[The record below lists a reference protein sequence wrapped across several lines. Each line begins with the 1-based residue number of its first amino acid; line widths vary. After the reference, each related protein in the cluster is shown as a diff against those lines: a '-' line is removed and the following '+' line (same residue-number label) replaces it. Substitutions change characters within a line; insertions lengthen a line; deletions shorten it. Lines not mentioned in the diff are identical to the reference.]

1 MSVVASQSSP
11 SPASLTTNV
20 SLFITAAPVSQC
32 NPLHRWPSDPGRTSQ
47 GPSSGVFAMMLWFPS
62 SWSCINIGLPG
73 QLLVI
78 FITVIVNHQP
88 SLSSLPDLCWLYNVI
103 ISAIIS
109 PRYLHCA
116 LFSVI
121 MLNVKIPD
129 CIFMY
134 ISSVAQYKSKSDD
147 NSRVSVKINYY
158 EKSVM
163 VYDLSISGLCCV
175 YVGF

>member
-20 SLFITAAPVSQC
+20 RLFITAAPVNAIHCIGDHQTQGGPARGHHLVC
-32 NPLHRWPSDPGRTSQ
+32 LRWCYDFLPRDPASILACQ
-47 GPSSGVFAMMLWFPS
+47 DSCSSS
-62 SWSCINIGLPG
+62 
-73 QLLVI
+73 
-78 FITVIVNHQP
+78 
-88 SLSSLPDLCWLYNVI
+88 SSLLLWTTNPPSTDLCWLYNVI